1 MPRPVALLAAVMVS
15 NLKVNGYVD
24 MPGLKVDGLKALSL
38 LEQVGG
44 TTAEMGEAIDVSI
57 RVMKEASRRRGV
69 PWMTDEDEHITRIL
83 LEKMYKDLQIGRP
96 DLVKENPNV

>member
-15 NLKVNGYVD
+15 NLKITGYVD
-24 MPGLKVDGLKALSL
+24 MPGLKI
-38 LEQVGG
+38 GG

-69 PWMTDEDEHITRIL
+69 PWMTDEDEHITRLL